1 MKFCTMCGQ
10 QIDDNMPFCPYCG
23 APQQTAPQPQQA
35 APQPQQAA
43 SQPQQA
49 TPQPQQAAPQPQQ
62 AAPQPQQAAPQPQQA
77 APQPQQAA
85 PQPQQAAPQQ
95 QPPQFGQ
102 YQTPPP
108 MQAGFGGPGPKA
120 PKKPLDKKI
129 LFIIIGAV
137 AFILVVIGI
146 ICGLSGRRGAGSYKG
161 AVEKL
166 FNALADGSAKKT
178 VHIMMPAEL
187 EKAADKE
194 LQGGELE
201 YLGYDSMQDFID
213 DMYSTELDKDM
224 QFQNVEI
231 TDKDKLSKD
240 ELEEIEEQCSDEM
253 GCDIK
258 VKEAYELE
266 IEYEYREKG
275 DKKWHDD
282 YMEMTAYKVGGRW
295 YIFPW

>member
-23 APQQTAPQPQQA
+23 APQQTAQQPQQAAPQPQQA

-43 SQPQQA
+43 PQPQQA
-49 TPQPQQAAPQPQQ
+49 VSQPQQAAPQPQQ

-85 PQPQQAAPQQ
+85 PQ
-95 QPPQFGQ
+95 FGQ

-108 MQAGFGGPGPKA
+108 MQAGPGGPGPQA
-120 PKKPLDKKI
+120 PKKPLDKKL
-129 LFIIIGAV
+129 LFIIIGAA
-137 AFILVVIGI
+137 AFVLIVIGI

-258 VKEAYELE
+258 VKEAYKLE

>member
-23 APQQTAPQPQQA
+23 A
-35 APQPQQAA
+35 
-43 SQPQQA
+43 PQQA

-85 PQPQQAAPQQ
+85 PQPQQ

-108 MQAGFGGPGPKA
+108 MQAGPGGPGPKA
-120 PKKPLDKKI
+120 PKKPLDKKL
-129 LFIIIGAV
+129 LFIIIGAA
-137 AFILVVIGI
+137 AFVLIVIGI

-224 QFQNVEI
+224 KFQNVEI
-231 TDKDKLSKD
+231 TDKDKLSND
-240 ELEEIEEQCSDEM
+240 EIEEIEEQCSDEM

>member
-23 APQQTAPQPQQA
+23 APQQAAPQPQQA
-35 APQPQQAA
+35 APQPQQAV
-43 SQPQQA
+43 S
-49 TPQPQQAAPQPQQ
+49 QPQQAAPQPQQ
-62 AAPQPQQAAPQPQQA
+62 AAPQPQ
-77 APQPQQAA
+77 
-85 PQPQQAAPQQ
+85 
-95 QPPQFGQ
+95 PPQFGQ

-108 MQAGFGGPGPKA
+108 MQAGPGGPGPQA
-120 PKKPLDKKI
+120 PKKPLDKKL
-129 LFIIIGAV
+129 LFIIIGAA
-137 AFILVVIGI
+137 AFVLIVIGI

-178 VHIMMPAEL
+178 VHIMMPAQL

-240 ELEEIEEQCSDEM
+240 EIEEIEEQCSDEM